1 MEKYIVKENEILI
14 EFLKKTF
21 SNLSKNSVK
30 SLLHNEK
37 VFVNGNMTTKY
48 NYELNIGD
56 VVEIREKVAKNI
68 NIIYEDKDII
78 VINKPS
84 GLLTVAT
91 EKEKNKTAY
100 HLVMEYLKKK
110 NKNNRIFIIHR
121 LDKDTSGIIMFA
133 KNERAKHLYQDN
145 WNDIVKK
152 RCYYAVID
160 GKMENKEG
168 TIKSYL
174 KENGNMVYSVK
185 DRSGKLAITEFTT
198 LNHKKAYSLLDIS
211 IKTGRKHQ
219 IRVSLKEYGHP
230 IIGDKKYGA
239 KSNPLGRLGL
249 HAYELSLQLPYCKE
263 PLTVES
269 KIPKEFLKIFE
280 SEVKDGEITESHRR

>member
-14 EFLKKTF
+14 EFLKKMF

-68 NIIYEDKDII
+68 DIIYEDKDII

-152 RCYYAVID
+152 RCYYAVIA
-160 GKMENKEG
+160 GKMESKEG

-185 DRSGKLAITEFTT
+185 DRSGKLAITEYKV
-198 LNHKKAYSLLDIS
+198 LKERKNISLLDINL
-211 IKTGRKHQ
+211 KTGRKNQ
-219 IRVSLKEYGHP
+219 IRVHMKENKTP
-230 IIGDKKYGA
+230 ILGDLKYGE
-239 KSNPLGRLGL
+239 KSKLINRLAL
-249 HAYELSLQLPYCKE
+249 HAYKLELINPVTKKL
-263 PLTVES
+263 LTFE
-269 KIPKEFLKIFE
+269 INMPNEFKMLFK
-280 SEVKDGEITESHRR
+280 

>member
-14 EFLKKTF
+14 EFLKKMF

-68 NIIYEDKDII
+68 DIIYEDKDII

-160 GKMENKEG
+160 GKLENKEG

-185 DRSGKLAITEFTT
+185 DRSGKLAITEYKV
-198 LNHKKAYSLLDIS
+198 LKERKNISLLDINL
-211 IKTGRKHQ
+211 KTGRKNQ
-219 IRVSLKEYGHP
+219 IRVHMKENKTP
-230 IIGDKKYGA
+230 ILGDLKYGE
-239 KSNPLGRLGL
+239 KSKLINRLAL
-249 HAYELSLQLPYCKE
+249 HAYKLELVNPVTKKL
-263 PLTVES
+263 LTFE
-269 KIPKEFLKIFE
+269 INMPNEFKMLFK
-280 SEVKDGEITESHRR
+280 

>member
-14 EFLKKTF
+14 EFLKKMF

-68 NIIYEDKDII
+68 DIIYEDKDII

-160 GKMENKEG
+160 GKMQKKEG

-185 DRSGKLAITEFTT
+185 DRSGKLAITEYKV
-198 LNHKKAYSLLDIS
+198 LKERKNISLLDINL
-211 IKTGRKHQ
+211 KTGRKNQ
-219 IRVSLKEYGHP
+219 IRVHMKENKTP
-230 IIGDKKYGA
+230 ILGDLKYGE
-239 KSNPLGRLGL
+239 KSKLINRLAL
-249 HAYELSLQLPYCKE
+249 HAYKLELINPVTKKL
-263 PLTVES
+263 LTFE
-269 KIPKEFLKIFE
+269 INMPNEFKMLFK
-280 SEVKDGEITESHRR
+280 

>member
-14 EFLKKTF
+14 EFLKKMF

-68 NIIYEDKDII
+68 DIIYEDKNII

-185 DRSGKLAITEFTT
+185 DRSGKLAITEYKV
-198 LNHKKAYSLLDIS
+198 LKERKNICLLDINL
-211 IKTGRKHQ
+211 KTGRKNQ
-219 IRVSLKEYGHP
+219 IRVHMKENKTP
-230 IIGDKKYGA
+230 ILGDLKYGE
-239 KSNPLGRLGL
+239 KSKLINRLAL
-249 HAYELSLQLPYCKE
+249 HAYKLELVNPVTKKL
-263 PLTVES
+263 LTFE
-269 KIPKEFLKIFE
+269 INMPNEFKMLFK
-280 SEVKDGEITESHRR
+280 

>member
-56 VVEIREKVAKNI
+56 VVEIRDKVAKNI
-68 NIIYEDKDII
+68 DIIYEDKDII

-185 DRSGKLAITEFTT
+185 DRSGKLAITEYKV
-198 LNHKKAYSLLDIS
+198 LKERKNISLLDINL
-211 IKTGRKHQ
+211 KTGRKNQ
-219 IRVSLKEYGHP
+219 IRVHMKENKTP
-230 IIGDKKYGA
+230 ILGDLKYGE
-239 KSNPLGRLGL
+239 KSKLINRLAL
-249 HAYELSLQLPYCKE
+249 HAYKLELINPVTKKL
-263 PLTVES
+263 LTFEVNM
-269 KIPKEFLKIFE
+269 PNEFKTLFK
-280 SEVKDGEITESHRR
+280 

>member
-14 EFLKKTF
+14 EFLKKMF

-56 VVEIREKVAKNI
+56 VVEIRDKVAKNI
-68 NIIYEDKDII
+68 DIIYEDKDII

-110 NKNNRIFIIHR
+110 NKNNRIFVIHR

-160 GKMENKEG
+160 GKMQKKEG

-185 DRSGKLAITEFTT
+185 DRSGKLAITEYKV
-198 LNHKKAYSLLDIS
+198 LKERKNISLLDINL
-211 IKTGRKHQ
+211 KTGRKNQ
-219 IRVSLKEYGHP
+219 IRVHMKENKTP
-230 IIGDKKYGA
+230 ILGDLKYGE
-239 KSNPLGRLGL
+239 KSKLINRLAL
-249 HAYELSLQLPYCKE
+249 HAYKLELINPVTKKLL
-263 PLTVES
+263 
-269 KIPKEFLKIFE
+269 IFE
-280 SEVKDGEITESHRR
+280 ASMPNEIKTLFF

>member
-21 SNLSKNSVK
+21 GNLSKNSVK

-56 VVEIREKVAKNI
+56 VVEIREKIAKNI
-68 NIIYEDKDII
+68 DIIYEDKDII

-185 DRSGKLAITEFTT
+185 DRSGKLAITEYKV
-198 LNHKKAYSLLDIS
+198 LKERKNISLLDINL
-211 IKTGRKHQ
+211 KTGRKNQ
-219 IRVSLKEYGHP
+219 IRVHMKENKTP
-230 IIGDKKYGA
+230 ILGDLKYGE
-239 KSNPLGRLGL
+239 KSKLINRLAL
-249 HAYELSLQLPYCKE
+249 HAYKLELVNPVTKKL
-263 PLTVES
+263 LTFE
-269 KIPKEFLKIFE
+269 INMPNEFKMLFK
-280 SEVKDGEITESHRR
+280 

>member
-14 EFLKKTF
+14 EFLKKMF

-68 NIIYEDKDII
+68 DIIYEDKNII

-152 RCYYAVID
+152 RCYYAVIA
-160 GKMENKEG
+160 GKMESKEG

-185 DRSGKLAITEFTT
+185 DRSGKLAITEYKV
-198 LNHKKAYSLLDIS
+198 LKERKNISLLDINL
-211 IKTGRKHQ
+211 KTGRKNQ
-219 IRVSLKEYGHP
+219 IRVHMKENKTP
-230 IIGDKKYGA
+230 ILGDLKYGE
-239 KSNPLGRLGL
+239 KSKLINRLAL
-249 HAYELSLQLPYCKE
+249 HAYKLELINPVTKKLL
-263 PLTVES
+263 
-269 KIPKEFLKIFE
+269 IFE
-280 SEVKDGEITESHRR
+280 ASMPNEIKTLFK

>member
-14 EFLKKTF
+14 EFLKKMF

-48 NYELNIGD
+48 NYELNAGD
-56 VVEIREKVAKNI
+56 IVEIREKVAKNI
-68 NIIYEDKDII
+68 DIIYEDKDII

-160 GKMENKEG
+160 GKMQKKEG

-185 DRSGKLAITEFTT
+185 DRSGKLAVTEYKV
-198 LNHKKAYSLLDIS
+198 LKERKNISLLDINL
-211 IKTGRKHQ
+211 KTGRKNQ
-219 IRVSLKEYGHP
+219 IRVHMKENKTP
-230 IIGDKKYGA
+230 ILGDLKYGE
-239 KSNPLGRLGL
+239 KSKLINRLAL
-249 HAYELSLQLPYCKE
+249 HAYKLELVNPVTKKL
-263 PLTVES
+263 LTFE
-269 KIPKEFLKIFE
+269 INMPNEFKMLFK
-280 SEVKDGEITESHRR
+280 

>member
-14 EFLKKTF
+14 EFLKKMF

-68 NIIYEDKDII
+68 DIIYEDKDII

-185 DRSGKLAITEFTT
+185 DRSGKLAITEY
-198 LNHKKAYSLLDIS
+198 KALKERKNISLLDINL
-211 IKTGRKHQ
+211 KTGRKNQ
-219 IRVSLKEYGHP
+219 IRVHMKENKTP
-230 IIGDKKYGA
+230 ILGDLKYGE
-239 KSNPLGRLGL
+239 KSKLINRLAL
-249 HAYELSLQLPYCKE
+249 HAYKLELINPVTKKLL
-263 PLTVES
+263 
-269 KIPKEFLKIFE
+269 IFE
-280 SEVKDGEITESHRR
+280 ASMPNEIKTLFE

>member
-14 EFLKKTF
+14 EFLKKMF

-48 NYELNIGD
+48 NYELNAGD
-56 VVEIREKVAKNI
+56 IVEIREKVAKNI
-68 NIIYEDKDII
+68 DIIYEDKDII

-110 NKNNRIFIIHR
+110 NKNNRIFVIHR

-185 DRSGKLAITEFTT
+185 DRSGKLAITEYKV
-198 LNHKKAYSLLDIS
+198 LKERKNISLLDINL
-211 IKTGRKHQ
+211 KTGRKNQ
-219 IRVSLKEYGHP
+219 IRVHMKENKTP
-230 IIGDKKYGA
+230 ILGDLKYGE
-239 KSNPLGRLGL
+239 KSKLINRLAL
-249 HAYELSLQLPYCKE
+249 HAYKLELVNPVTKKL
-263 PLTVES
+263 LTFE
-269 KIPKEFLKIFE
+269 INMPNEFKLLFK
-280 SEVKDGEITESHRR
+280 

>member
-14 EFLKKTF
+14 EFLKKMF

-48 NYELNIGD
+48 NYELNAGD
-56 VVEIREKVAKNI
+56 IVEIREKVAKNI
-68 NIIYEDKDII
+68 DIIYEDKDII

-145 WNDIVKK
+145 WNDLVKK

-185 DRSGKLAITEFTT
+185 DRSGKLAITEYKV
-198 LNHKKAYSLLDIS
+198 LKERKNISLLDINL
-211 IKTGRKHQ
+211 KTGRKNQ
-219 IRVSLKEYGHP
+219 IRVHMKENKTP
-230 IIGDKKYGA
+230 ILGDLKYGE
-239 KSNPLGRLGL
+239 KSKLINRLAL
-249 HAYELSLQLPYCKE
+249 HAYKLELINPVTKKL
-263 PLTVES
+263 LT
-269 KIPKEFLKIFE
+269 FE
-280 SEVKDGEITESHRR
+280 ASMPNEIKTLFF

>member
-14 EFLKKTF
+14 EILKKMF

-48 NYELNIGD
+48 NYELNVGD

-68 NIIYEDKDII
+68 DIIYEDKDII

-152 RCYYAVID
+152 RCYYAVIA
-160 GKMENKEG
+160 GKMERKEG

-185 DRSGKLAITEFTT
+185 DRSGKLAITEYKV
-198 LNHKKAYSLLDIS
+198 LKERKNISLLDINL
-211 IKTGRKHQ
+211 KTGRKNQ
-219 IRVSLKEYGHP
+219 IRVHMKENKTP
-230 IIGDKKYGA
+230 ILGDLKYGE
-239 KSNPLGRLGL
+239 KSKLINRLAL
-249 HAYELSLQLPYCKE
+249 HAYKLELVNPVTKKL
-263 PLTVES
+263 LTFE
-269 KIPKEFLKIFE
+269 INMPNEFKMLFK
-280 SEVKDGEITESHRR
+280 

>member
-14 EFLKKTF
+14 EFLKKMF

-68 NIIYEDKDII
+68 DIIYEDKDII

-168 TIKSYL
+168 MIKSYL

-185 DRSGKLAITEFTT
+185 DRSGKLAITEYKV
-198 LNHKKAYSLLDIS
+198 LKERKNISLLDINL
-211 IKTGRKHQ
+211 KTGRKNQ
-219 IRVSLKEYGHP
+219 IRVHMKENKTP
-230 IIGDKKYGA
+230 ILGDLKYGE
-239 KSNPLGRLGL
+239 KSKLINRLAL
-249 HAYELSLQLPYCKE
+249 HAYKLELVNPVTKKL
-263 PLTVES
+263 LTFE
-269 KIPKEFLKIFE
+269 INMPNEFKMLFK
-280 SEVKDGEITESHRR
+280 

>member
-14 EFLKKTF
+14 EFLKKMF

-48 NYELNIGD
+48 NYELNVGD

-68 NIIYEDKDII
+68 DIIYEDKDII

-185 DRSGKLAITEFTT
+185 DRSGKIAITEYKV
-198 LNHKKAYSLLDIS
+198 LKEIKNISLLDINLR
-211 IKTGRKHQ
+211 TGRKNQ
-219 IRVSLKEYGHP
+219 IRVHMKENKTP
-230 IIGDKKYGA
+230 ILGDLKYGE
-239 KSNPLGRLGL
+239 KSKLINRLAL
-249 HAYELSLQLPYCKE
+249 HAYKLELINPVTKKL
-263 PLTVES
+263 LTFEVNM
-269 KIPKEFLKIFE
+269 PNEFKTLFK
-280 SEVKDGEITESHRR
+280 

>member
-21 SNLSKNSVK
+21 SNLSKNNVK

-48 NYELNIGD
+48 NYELNVGD
-56 VVEIREKVAKNI
+56 TVEIREKVAKNI
-68 NIIYEDKDII
+68 DIIYEDKDII

-185 DRSGKLAITEFTT
+185 DRSGKLAITEYKV
-198 LNHKKAYSLLDIS
+198 LKERKNISLLDINL
-211 IKTGRKHQ
+211 KTGRKNQ
-219 IRVSLKEYGHP
+219 IRVHMKENKTP
-230 IIGDKKYGA
+230 ILGDLKYGE
-239 KSNPLGRLGL
+239 KSKLINRLAL
-249 HAYELSLQLPYCKE
+249 HAYKLELINPVTKKLL
-263 PLTVES
+263 
-269 KIPKEFLKIFE
+269 IFE
-280 SEVKDGEITESHRR
+280 ASMPNEIKTLFK

>member
-14 EFLKKTF
+14 EFLKKMF

-56 VVEIREKVAKNI
+56 VVEIRDKVAKNI
-68 NIIYEDKDII
+68 DIIYEDKDII

-160 GKMENKEG
+160 GKMQKKEG

-185 DRSGKLAITEFTT
+185 DRSGKLAITEYKV
-198 LNHKKAYSLLDIS
+198 LKERKNISLLDINL
-211 IKTGRKHQ
+211 KTGRKNQ
-219 IRVSLKEYGHP
+219 IRVHMKENKTP
-230 IIGDKKYGA
+230 ILGDLKYGE
-239 KSNPLGRLGL
+239 KSKLINRLAL
-249 HAYELSLQLPYCKE
+249 HAYKLELVNPVTKKLL
-263 PLTVES
+263 
-269 KIPKEFLKIFE
+269 IFE
-280 SEVKDGEITESHRR
+280 ASMPNEIKTLFK

>member
-1 MEKYIVKENEILI
+1 MEKYIVKENKILI
-14 EFLKKTF
+14 EFLKKMF

-68 NIIYEDKDII
+68 DIIYEDKDII

-185 DRSGKLAITEFTT
+185 DRSGKLAITEYKV
-198 LNHKKAYSLLDIS
+198 LKERKNISLLDINL
-211 IKTGRKHQ
+211 KTGRKNQ
-219 IRVSLKEYGHP
+219 IRVHMKENKTP
-230 IIGDKKYGA
+230 ILGDLKYGE
-239 KSNPLGRLGL
+239 KSKLINRLAL
-249 HAYELSLQLPYCKE
+249 HAYKLELINPVTKKL
-263 PLTVES
+263 LTFE
-269 KIPKEFLKIFE
+269 INMPNEFKMLFK
-280 SEVKDGEITESHRR
+280 

>member
-14 EFLKKTF
+14 EFLKKMF

-56 VVEIREKVAKNI
+56 VVEIREKIAKNI
-68 NIIYEDKDII
+68 DIIYEDKDII

-100 HLVMEYLKKK
+100 HLIMEYLKKK

-185 DRSGKLAITEFTT
+185 DRSGKLAITEYKV
-198 LNHKKAYSLLDIS
+198 LKERKNISLLDINL
-211 IKTGRKHQ
+211 KTGRKNQ
-219 IRVSLKEYGHP
+219 IRVHMKENKTP
-230 IIGDKKYGA
+230 ILGDLKYGE
-239 KSNPLGRLGL
+239 KSKLINRLAL
-249 HAYELSLQLPYCKE
+249 HAYKLELVNPVTKKL
-263 PLTVES
+263 LTFE
-269 KIPKEFLKIFE
+269 INMPNEFKMLFK
-280 SEVKDGEITESHRR
+280 

>member
-14 EFLKKTF
+14 EFLKKMF

-68 NIIYEDKDII
+68 DIIYEDKDII

-168 TIKSYL
+168 MIKSYL

-185 DRSGKLAITEFTT
+185 DRSGKLAITEYKV
-198 LNHKKAYSLLDIS
+198 LKERKNISLLDINL
-211 IKTGRKHQ
+211 KTGRKNQ
-219 IRVSLKEYGHP
+219 IRVHMKENKTP
-230 IIGDKKYGA
+230 ILGDLKYGE
-239 KSNPLGRLGL
+239 KSKLINRLAL
-249 HAYELSLQLPYCKE
+249 HAYKLELINPVTKKL
-263 PLTVES
+263 LTFE
-269 KIPKEFLKIFE
+269 INMPNEFKMLFK
-280 SEVKDGEITESHRR
+280 

>member
-48 NYELNIGD
+48 NYELNVGD

-68 NIIYEDKDII
+68 DIIYEDKDII
-78 VINKPS
+78 IINKPS

-168 TIKSYL
+168 MIKSYL

-185 DRSGKLAITEFTT
+185 DRSGKLAITEYKV
-198 LNHKKAYSLLDIS
+198 LKERKNISLLDINL
-211 IKTGRKHQ
+211 KTGRKNQ
-219 IRVSLKEYGHP
+219 IRVHMKENKTP
-230 IIGDKKYGA
+230 ILGDLKYGE
-239 KSNPLGRLGL
+239 KSKLINRLAL
-249 HAYELSLQLPYCKE
+249 HAYKLELINPVTKKLL
-263 PLTVES
+263 
-269 KIPKEFLKIFE
+269 IFE
-280 SEVKDGEITESHRR
+280 ASMPNEIKTLFE

>member
-14 EFLKKTF
+14 EFLKKMF

-48 NYELNIGD
+48 NYELNVGD

-68 NIIYEDKDII
+68 DIIYEDKDII

-185 DRSGKLAITEFTT
+185 DRSGKLAITEYKV
-198 LNHKKAYSLLDIS
+198 LKERKNISLLDINL
-211 IKTGRKHQ
+211 KTGRKNQ
-219 IRVSLKEYGHP
+219 IRVHMKENKTP
-230 IIGDKKYGA
+230 ILGDLKYGE
-239 KSNPLGRLGL
+239 KSKLINRLAL
-249 HAYELSLQLPYCKE
+249 HAYKLELINPVMKKL
-263 PLTVES
+263 LTFE
-269 KIPKEFLKIFE
+269 INMPNEFKTLFK
-280 SEVKDGEITESHRR
+280 

>member
-14 EFLKKTF
+14 EFLKKMF

-56 VVEIREKVAKNI
+56 VVEIRDKVAKNI
-68 NIIYEDKDII
+68 DIIYEDKDII

-110 NKNNRIFIIHR
+110 NKNNRIFVIHR

-160 GKMENKEG
+160 GKMQKKEG

-185 DRSGKLAITEFTT
+185 DRSGKLAITEYKV
-198 LNHKKAYSLLDIS
+198 LKERKNISLLDINL
-211 IKTGRKHQ
+211 KTGRKNQ
-219 IRVSLKEYGHP
+219 IRVHMKENKTP
-230 IIGDKKYGA
+230 ILGDLKYGE
-239 KSNPLGRLGL
+239 KSKLINRLAL
-249 HAYELSLQLPYCKE
+249 HAYKLELINPVTKKLL
-263 PLTVES
+263 
-269 KIPKEFLKIFE
+269 IFE
-280 SEVKDGEITESHRR
+280 ASMPNEIKTLFK

>member
-21 SNLSKNSVK
+21 SNLSKNNVK

-48 NYELNIGD
+48 NYELNVGD
-56 VVEIREKVAKNI
+56 TVEIREKVAKNI
-68 NIIYEDKDII
+68 DIIYEDKDII

-110 NKNNRIFIIHR
+110 NKNNRIFVIHR

-160 GKMENKEG
+160 GKMQKKEG

-185 DRSGKLAITEFTT
+185 DRSGKLAVTEYKV
-198 LNHKKAYSLLDIS
+198 LKERKNISLLDINL
-211 IKTGRKHQ
+211 KTGRKNQ
-219 IRVSLKEYGHP
+219 IRVHMKENKTP
-230 IIGDKKYGA
+230 ILGDLKYGE
-239 KSNPLGRLGL
+239 KSKLINRLAL
-249 HAYELSLQLPYCKE
+249 HAYKLELINPVTKKLL
-263 PLTVES
+263 
-269 KIPKEFLKIFE
+269 IFE
-280 SEVKDGEITESHRR
+280 ASMPNEIKTLFK

>member
-48 NYELNIGD
+48 NYELNVGD

-68 NIIYEDKDII
+68 DIIYEDKDII

-185 DRSGKLAITEFTT
+185 DRSGKLAITEYKV
-198 LNHKKAYSLLDIS
+198 LKERKNISLLDINL
-211 IKTGRKHQ
+211 KTGRKNQ
-219 IRVSLKEYGHP
+219 IRVHMKENKTP
-230 IIGDKKYGA
+230 ILGDLKYGE
-239 KSNPLGRLGL
+239 KSKLINRLAL
-249 HAYELSLQLPYCKE
+249 HAYKLELINPVTKKL
-263 PLTVES
+263 LTFE
-269 KIPKEFLKIFE
+269 INMPNEFKMLFK
-280 SEVKDGEITESHRR
+280 

>member
-14 EFLKKTF
+14 EFLKKMF

-48 NYELNIGD
+48 NYELNVGD

-68 NIIYEDKDII
+68 DIIYEDKDII

-168 TIKSYL
+168 MIKSYL

-185 DRSGKLAITEFTT
+185 DRSGKLAITEYKV
-198 LNHKKAYSLLDIS
+198 LKERKNISLLDINL
-211 IKTGRKHQ
+211 KTGRKNQ
-219 IRVSLKEYGHP
+219 IRVHMKENKTP
-230 IIGDKKYGA
+230 ILGDLKYGE
-239 KSNPLGRLGL
+239 KSKLINRLAL
-249 HAYELSLQLPYCKE
+249 HAYKLELVNPVTKKL
-263 PLTVES
+263 LTFE
-269 KIPKEFLKIFE
+269 INMPNEFKMLFK
-280 SEVKDGEITESHRR
+280 

>member
-14 EFLKKTF
+14 EFLKKMF

-68 NIIYEDKDII
+68 DIIYEDKDII

-185 DRSGKLAITEFTT
+185 DRSGKLAITEYKV
-198 LNHKKAYSLLDIS
+198 LKERKNISLLDINL
-211 IKTGRKHQ
+211 KTGRKNQ
-219 IRVSLKEYGHP
+219 IRVHMKENKTP
-230 IIGDKKYGA
+230 ILGDLKYGE
-239 KSNPLGRLGL
+239 KSKLINRLAL
-249 HAYELSLQLPYCKE
+249 HAYKLELVNPITKKL
-263 PLTVES
+263 LTFE
-269 KIPKEFLKIFE
+269 INMPNEFKMMF
-280 SEVKDGEITESHRR
+280 K

>member
-14 EFLKKTF
+14 EFLKKIF

-48 NYELNIGD
+48 NYELNAGD

-68 NIIYEDKDII
+68 DIIYEDKDII

-185 DRSGKLAITEFTT
+185 DRSGKLAITEYKV
-198 LNHKKAYSLLDIS
+198 LKERKNISLLDINL
-211 IKTGRKHQ
+211 KTGRKNQ
-219 IRVSLKEYGHP
+219 IRVHMKENKTP
-230 IIGDKKYGA
+230 ILGDLKYGE
-239 KSNPLGRLGL
+239 KSKLINRLAL
-249 HAYELSLQLPYCKE
+249 HAYKLELINPVTKKL
-263 PLTVES
+263 LTFEVNMPNEF
-269 KIPKEFLKIFE
+269 KILFK
-280 SEVKDGEITESHRR
+280 

>member
-48 NYELNIGD
+48 NYELNAGD

-68 NIIYEDKDII
+68 DIIYEDKDII

-185 DRSGKLAITEFTT
+185 DRSGKIAITEYKV
-198 LNHKKAYSLLDIS
+198 LKEIKNISLLDINLR
-211 IKTGRKHQ
+211 TGRKNQ
-219 IRVSLKEYGHP
+219 IRVHMKENKTP
-230 IIGDKKYGA
+230 ILGDLKYGE
-239 KSNPLGRLGL
+239 KSKLINRLAL
-249 HAYELSLQLPYCKE
+249 HAYKLELINPVTKKL
-263 PLTVES
+263 LTFEVNM
-269 KIPKEFLKIFE
+269 PNEFKTLFK
-280 SEVKDGEITESHRR
+280 

>member
-48 NYELNIGD
+48 NYELNVGD
-56 VVEIREKVAKNI
+56 IVEIREKVAKNI
-68 NIIYEDKDII
+68 DIIYEDKDII

-185 DRSGKLAITEFTT
+185 DRSGKLAITEYKV
-198 LNHKKAYSLLDIS
+198 LKERKNISLLDINL
-211 IKTGRKHQ
+211 KTGRKNQ
-219 IRVSLKEYGHP
+219 IRVHMKENKTP
-230 IIGDKKYGA
+230 ILGDLKYGE
-239 KSNPLGRLGL
+239 KSKLINRLAL
-249 HAYELSLQLPYCKE
+249 HAYKLELVNPVTKKL
-263 PLTVES
+263 LTFEVNM
-269 KIPKEFLKIFE
+269 PNEFKTLFK
-280 SEVKDGEITESHRR
+280 

>member
-14 EFLKKTF
+14 EFLKKMF

-48 NYELNIGD
+48 NYELNVGD

-68 NIIYEDKDII
+68 DIIYEDKDII

-160 GKMENKEG
+160 GKMESKEG

-185 DRSGKLAITEFTT
+185 DRSGKLAITEYKV
-198 LNHKKAYSLLDIS
+198 LKERKNISLLDINL
-211 IKTGRKHQ
+211 KTGRKNQ
-219 IRVSLKEYGHP
+219 IRVHMKENKTP
-230 IIGDKKYGA
+230 ILGDLKYGE
-239 KSNPLGRLGL
+239 KSKLINRLAL
-249 HAYELSLQLPYCKE
+249 HAYKLELINPVTKKLL
-263 PLTVES
+263 
-269 KIPKEFLKIFE
+269 IFE
-280 SEVKDGEITESHRR
+280 ASMPNEIKTLFE

>member
-1 MEKYIVKENEILI
+1 MEKNIVKENEILI
-14 EFLKKTF
+14 EFLKKMF

-48 NYELNIGD
+48 NYELNVGD

-68 NIIYEDKDII
+68 DIIYEDKDII

-185 DRSGKLAITEFTT
+185 DRSGKLAITEYKV
-198 LNHKKAYSLLDIS
+198 LKERKNISLLDINL
-211 IKTGRKHQ
+211 KTGRKNQ
-219 IRVSLKEYGHP
+219 IRVHMKENKTP
-230 IIGDKKYGA
+230 ILGDLKYGE
-239 KSNPLGRLGL
+239 KSKLINRLAL
-249 HAYELSLQLPYCKE
+249 HAYKLELINPVTKKL
-263 PLTVES
+263 LTFEINMS
-269 KIPKEFLKIFE
+269 NEFKMLFK
-280 SEVKDGEITESHRR
+280 

>member
-14 EFLKKTF
+14 EFLKKMF

-68 NIIYEDKDII
+68 DIIYEDKDII

-160 GKMENKEG
+160 GKMQNKEG

-185 DRSGKLAITEFTT
+185 DRSGKLAITEYKV
-198 LNHKKAYSLLDIS
+198 LKERKNISLLDINL
-211 IKTGRKHQ
+211 KTGRKNQ
-219 IRVSLKEYGHP
+219 IRVHMKENKTP
-230 IIGDKKYGA
+230 ILGDLKYGE
-239 KSNPLGRLGL
+239 KSKLINRLAL
-249 HAYELSLQLPYCKE
+249 HAYKLELINPVTKKL
-263 PLTVES
+263 LTFEVNMPNEF
-269 KIPKEFLKIFE
+269 KILFK
-280 SEVKDGEITESHRR
+280 

>member
-14 EFLKKTF
+14 EFLKKMF

-48 NYELNIGD
+48 NYELNAGD

-68 NIIYEDKDII
+68 DIIYEDKDII

-133 KNERAKHLYQDN
+133 KNEKAKHLYQDN

-185 DRSGKLAITEFTT
+185 DRSGKLAITEYKV
-198 LNHKKAYSLLDIS
+198 LKERKNISLLDINL
-211 IKTGRKHQ
+211 KTGRKNQ
-219 IRVSLKEYGHP
+219 IRVHMKENKTP
-230 IIGDKKYGA
+230 ILGDLKYGE
-239 KSNPLGRLGL
+239 KSKLINRLAL
-249 HAYELSLQLPYCKE
+249 HAYKLELINPVTKKLL
-263 PLTVES
+263 
-269 KIPKEFLKIFE
+269 IFE
-280 SEVKDGEITESHRR
+280 ASMPNEIKTLFF

>member
-14 EFLKKTF
+14 EFLKKMF

-56 VVEIREKVAKNI
+56 VVEIREKIAKNI
-68 NIIYEDKDII
+68 DIIYEDKDII

-185 DRSGKLAITEFTT
+185 DRSGKLAITEYKV
-198 LNHKKAYSLLDIS
+198 LKEIENISLLDINL
-211 IKTGRKHQ
+211 KTGRKNQ
-219 IRVSLKEYGHP
+219 IRVHMKENKTP
-230 IIGDKKYGA
+230 ILGDLKYGE
-239 KSNPLGRLGL
+239 KSKLINRLAL
-249 HAYELSLQLPYCKE
+249 HAYKLELINPVTKKL
-263 PLTVES
+263 LTFE
-269 KIPKEFLKIFE
+269 INMPNEFKMLFK
-280 SEVKDGEITESHRR
+280 

>member
-14 EFLKKTF
+14 EFLKKMF

-68 NIIYEDKDII
+68 DIIYEDKNII

-152 RCYYAVID
+152 RCYYAVIA
-160 GKMENKEG
+160 GKMESKEG

-185 DRSGKLAITEFTT
+185 DRSGKLAVTEYKV
-198 LNHKKAYSLLDIS
+198 LKERKNISLLDINL
-211 IKTGRKHQ
+211 KTGRKNQ
-219 IRVSLKEYGHP
+219 IRVHMKENKTP
-230 IIGDKKYGA
+230 ILGDLKYGE
-239 KSNPLGRLGL
+239 KSKLINRLAL
-249 HAYELSLQLPYCKE
+249 HAYKLELVNPVTKKL
-263 PLTVES
+263 LTFE
-269 KIPKEFLKIFE
+269 INMPNEFKMLFK
-280 SEVKDGEITESHRR
+280 

>member
-14 EFLKKTF
+14 EFLKKMF

-48 NYELNIGD
+48 NYELNAGD
-56 VVEIREKVAKNI
+56 IVEIREKVAKNI
-68 NIIYEDKDII
+68 DIIYEDKDII

-185 DRSGKLAITEFTT
+185 DRSGKLAITEYKV
-198 LNHKKAYSLLDIS
+198 LKERKNISLLDINL
-211 IKTGRKHQ
+211 KTGRKNQ
-219 IRVSLKEYGHP
+219 IRVHMKENKTP
-230 IIGDKKYGA
+230 ILGDLKYGE
-239 KSNPLGRLGL
+239 KSKLINRLAL
-249 HAYELSLQLPYCKE
+249 HAYKLELINPVTKKL
-263 PLTVES
+263 LTFEVNMPNEF
-269 KIPKEFLKIFE
+269 KILFK
-280 SEVKDGEITESHRR
+280 

>member
-14 EFLKKTF
+14 EFLKKMF

-48 NYELNIGD
+48 NYELNVGD
-56 VVEIREKVAKNI
+56 IVEIREKVAKNI
-68 NIIYEDKDII
+68 DIIYEDKDII

-185 DRSGKLAITEFTT
+185 DRSGKLAITEYKV
-198 LNHKKAYSLLDIS
+198 LKERKNISLLDINL
-211 IKTGRKHQ
+211 KTGRKNQ
-219 IRVSLKEYGHP
+219 IRVHMKENKTP
-230 IIGDKKYGA
+230 ILGDLKYGE
-239 KSNPLGRLGL
+239 KSKLINRLAL
-249 HAYELSLQLPYCKE
+249 HAYKLELINPVTKKL
-263 PLTVES
+263 LTFE
-269 KIPKEFLKIFE
+269 INMPNEFKTLFK
-280 SEVKDGEITESHRR
+280 

>member
-21 SNLSKNSVK
+21 SNLSKNNVK

-48 NYELNIGD
+48 NYELNAGD
-56 VVEIREKVAKNI
+56 IVEIREKVAKNI
-68 NIIYEDKDII
+68 DIIYEDKDII

-110 NKNNRIFIIHR
+110 NKNNRIFVIHR

-185 DRSGKLAITEFTT
+185 DRSGKLAVTEYKV
-198 LNHKKAYSLLDIS
+198 LKERKNISLLDINL
-211 IKTGRKHQ
+211 KTGRKNQ
-219 IRVSLKEYGHP
+219 IRVHMKENKTP
-230 IIGDKKYGA
+230 ILGDLKYGE
-239 KSNPLGRLGL
+239 KSKLINRLAL
-249 HAYELSLQLPYCKE
+249 HAYKLELINPVTKKLL
-263 PLTVES
+263 
-269 KIPKEFLKIFE
+269 IFE
-280 SEVKDGEITESHRR
+280 ASMPNEIKTLFK